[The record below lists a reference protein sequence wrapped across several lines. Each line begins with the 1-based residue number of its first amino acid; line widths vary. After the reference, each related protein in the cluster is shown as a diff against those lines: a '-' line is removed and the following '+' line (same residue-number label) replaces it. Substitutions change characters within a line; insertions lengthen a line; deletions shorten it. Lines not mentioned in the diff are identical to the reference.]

1 MSRISVGRLWFAG
14 IPPGDIGW
22 ILVITPDT
30 YPEYS
35 LMDTEIIPRTA
46 PPQLHTWSFGK
57 KQKLNIKSWTSDTVL
72 MVTMTINGR
81 PLRRSQL
88 RIWAALFPPF
98 PLPPSHW
105 HPALTSTW
113 CWTQNN
119 LMSLK
124 SIKSAVGR
132 SVFTIMT
139 FCPQIC
145 EEISILMTQDIG
157 KNGNNFKLIIFFKE
171 CALNDVR

>member
-113 CWTQNN
+113 CWTQKQSNEPQVN
-119 LMSLK
+119 KKCCGSL
-124 SIKSAVGR
+124 SIYYYDILPLDIPKYVKKL
-132 SVFTIMT
+132 VF
-139 FCPQIC
+139 
-145 EEISILMTQDIG
+145 
-157 KNGNNFKLIIFFKE
+157 
-171 CALNDVR
+171 